1 MQRPVRRGSTGVA
14 DPAVPVAPPAE
25 YVLKPHERPLIP
37 GSPANPDHPKGRR
50 IAYFAIGIYLGLVAG
65 LTNGLLLANLLALQ
79 GNMAL
84 TPVDTGWVTV
94 AYNLTNACMSI
105 LLFKVRQH
113 FGIQRFVRATM
124 LALVVANFVQL
135 FDAGYQ
141 VELVSRAISGIA
153 ASGLVTLAIFYM
165 MQSLPGPQKLIALVL
180 GIGVVQI
187 GLPLAR
193 AISPILVYDG
203 DIGNLFALQFGLSL
217 VTVGLVNILPLPQGV
232 KVRAFGLLDM
242 ISFPLLAVGVG
253 LLCSFLVQGRIIW
266 WPTPWLGTLL
276 APAVLLIGAALL
288 IEHNREKPMLET
300 RWMASSDLLK
310 LALAGAFI
318 RVVLSEQNFG
328 ATGLLT
334 SLGYVNDQLVTFY
347 AITALAALAG
357 VFVPLVGLNP
367 TDLRISTLISLAI
380 IAVAA
385 FADTRTGLMSR
396 PSDFYLTQA
405 AIAFASVYFI
415 GPMLMEGFLR
425 ALTRGP
431 SHIVSFLALFN
442 LSQTIGGLAGTAAL
456 SAFFTVRAKAHLTTL
471 GQGLATDDPA
481 LVQALAYLSSGLN
494 GSIGDPALRSAV
506 AGRNA
511 VQEAVR
517 QAGVLA
523 YNDVFFLIGCGA
535 ALGFVI
541 MLVRWLRDRRRGYS
555 PLAADLSILQQ
566 MLAQRK

>member
-1 MQRPVRRGSTGVA
+1 
-14 DPAVPVAPPAE
+14 
-25 YVLKPHERPLIP
+25 
-37 GSPANPDHPKGRR
+37 
-50 IAYFAIGIYLGLVAG
+50 
-65 LTNGLLLANLLALQ
+65 
-79 GNMAL
+79 
-84 TPVDTGWVTV
+84 
-94 AYNLTNACMSI
+94 
-105 LLFKVRQH
+105 
-113 FGIQRFVRATM
+113 M

-431 SHIVSFLALFN
+431 SYIVSFLALFN

>member
-1 MQRPVRRGSTGVA
+1 MRRPVRRGSTCVA
-14 DPAVPVAPPAE
+14 DPAVPVTPPAE

-65 LTNGLLLANLLALQ
+65 LTNGLLLANLLVLQ

-276 APAVLLIGAALL
+276 APAVLLIGAAFL

-431 SHIVSFLALFN
+431 SYIVSFLALFN

>member
-431 SHIVSFLALFN
+431 SYIVSFLALFN

>member
-1 MQRPVRRGSTGVA
+1 MA

-65 LTNGLLLANLLALQ
+65 LTNGLLLANLLVLQ

-187 GLPLAR
+187 GLPFAR

-253 LLCSFLVQGRIIW
+253 LLCSFFVQGRIVW

-276 APAVLLIGAALL
+276 APAVLLIGAAFL

-431 SHIVSFLALFN
+431 SYIVSFLALFN

>member
-1 MQRPVRRGSTGVA
+1 MQRPVLRGSTGVA

-65 LTNGLLLANLLALQ
+65 LTNGLLLANLLVLQ

-187 GLPLAR
+187 GLPFAR

-253 LLCSFLVQGRIIW
+253 LLCSFFVQGRIVW

-276 APAVLLIGAALL
+276 APAVLLIGAAFL

-431 SHIVSFLALFN
+431 SYIVSFLALFN

>member
-14 DPAVPVAPPAE
+14 NPAVPVALPAE

-431 SHIVSFLALFN
+431 SYIVSFLALFN